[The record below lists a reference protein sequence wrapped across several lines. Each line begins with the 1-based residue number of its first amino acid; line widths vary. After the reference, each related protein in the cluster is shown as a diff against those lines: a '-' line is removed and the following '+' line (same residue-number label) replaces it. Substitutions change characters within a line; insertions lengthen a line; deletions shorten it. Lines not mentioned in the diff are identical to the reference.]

1 MVSGYSISD
10 FGLFDFCV
18 GNIDFLARPYGLA
31 MVGEVRAFRPLQSSN
46 SILHLL
52 NLSSIKAIVI
62 PSYRIGFNVFGD
74 AIHFILIANNMIVIT

>member
-1 MVSGYSISD
+1 MTNHKRVFSEI
-10 FGLFDFCV
+10 FFPLWFFIV
-18 GNIDFLARPYGLA
+18 ARPYGLA

>member
-1 MVSGYSISD
+1 MTTHKRVFPEIFYS
-10 FGLFDFCV
+10 LW
-18 GNIDFLARPYGLA
+18 FLLSLA
-31 MVGEVRAFRPLQSSN
+31 LTGSRWCGEVRAFRPLQSSN

-74 AIHFILIANNMIVIT
+74 AIHLILIAYNMIVIT